1 MAYGLVAA
9 YCLLILLASLAGGW
23 IPLLVT
29 LTHRRIQLLLSF
41 VAGVMLGA
49 ALLNLLPEA
58 ILQQAAWHDGPASA
72 GLPAGHG
79 WLEPV
84 AWWLLAGFLSM
95 FFIERFFCFHHHD
108 ELAQSPEHRTSNQA
122 DHRHELTWAG
132 AALGLSAHSLMAGAA
147 LGASVAASG
156 PADESG
162 PWLAGLGVFL
172 AILLH
177 KPFDSMTL
185 GVLMAAGGRSRPARH
200 LVNGAFGLLVPLGA
214 LLYIFGVTGDGA
226 SHVVAGVL
234 AFSAGTFVCISLS
247 DLLPELQFH
256 RHDRVKLS
264 VALLLGLA
272 VAWGAGRLETF

>member
-1 MAYGLVAA
+1 MAYWLLAA

-23 IPLLVT
+23 IPMLVS

-58 ILQQAAWHDGPASA
+58 ILQQAAWHSSPAGA

-84 AWWLLAGFLSM
+84 GWWLVAGFLVM

-108 ELAQSPEHRTSNQA
+108 EPAQTSEHLASNQA
-122 DHRHELTWAG
+122 DHRHELTWTG

-147 LGASVAASG
+147 LGASVATSG

-172 AILLH
+172 AILFH
-177 KPFDSMTL
+177 KPLDSMTL
-185 GVLMAAGGRSRPARH
+185 GVLMEAGGRSRPARH

-214 LLYIFGVTGDGA
+214 LLYMLGVTGDGA
-226 SHVVAGVL
+226 SRLVAGVL